1 MRTSHSARGRGW
13 GVVRGCMRAP
23 TSVGCGV
30 ARVLTRAIPES
41 SDSTGVA
48 TFRTEKIFA
57 RASLQG
63 SDNPFVSASVERG
76 SPDSPSSRRQQSTR
90 MPPRSAPP
98 AGNVCGEGV
107 CGGAPNL
114 GRARSRFHLTIFGA
128 SPSRCNSP
136 APKGGRSASPRRTR
150 THVRTACC
158 LHTSPVLPGTA
169 RRPTDISGRDQFPRS
184 DPPSPLLCP
193 CCSGQLRHGQLGRGG
208 RAHLIPAESESAD
221 RRLPRPR
228 RPRRRRRAR

>member
-1 MRTSHSARGRGW
+1 M
-13 GVVRGCMRAP
+13 
-23 TSVGCGV
+23 
-30 ARVLTRAIPES
+30 
-41 SDSTGVA
+41 
-48 TFRTEKIFA
+48 
-57 RASLQG
+57 
-63 SDNPFVSASVERG
+63 ERG

-150 THVRTACC
+150 TPARTACH
-158 LHTSPVLPGTA
+158 LHTSLSYPASA
-169 RRPTDISGRDQFPRS
+169 RRPTDISGLDQFPRS
-184 DPPSPLLCP
+184 DPPDRPDLEASLTASHAAQTSPVHTQPMLTGTVRQVYRLVSST
-193 CCSGQLRHGQLGRGG
+193 CSSLSSHARRSSRYFLASFSRQQSLGRC
-208 RAHLIPAESESAD
+208 S
-221 RRLPRPR
+221 
-228 RPRRRRRAR
+228 